1 MGKYPIPPH
10 LNRDD
15 PSRSLMMF
23 AHAKPLGAYMGFA
36 GLRSMRQICSGR
48 DRTDLPKEISWQ
60 AASYLAKQLLST
72 IGDTFKG
79 AKGIQDWPT
88 LCMRLISKSVPASRL
103 GVVVDVVDGKN
114 EKKYATLGRKEVKRE
129 QMTSVIWTTLLGLPI
144 VQPYRKISTTA
155 FPPNFIHSL
164 DATHMLLTAIKC
176 NDRGLTF
183 ASIHDSYWTH
193 ACDID
198 TMSEAIRETFI
209 SLHQSDI
216 LNKLQQ
222 ATPPQAQWSD
232 SPRHR
237 LKIPAANLFGYD
249 KAGSTSVFSGLR
261 STLSKCGRRRRTRS
275 MYGMRWW
282 QKADDPWQFLA
293 ACIELTK

>member
-36 GLRSMRQICSGR
+36 GLRSMRQICSG
-48 DRTDLPKEISWQ
+48 
-60 AASYLAKQLLST
+60 T
-72 IGDTFKG
+72 IRPG
-79 AKGIQDWPT
+79 
-88 LCMRLISKSVPASRL
+88 S
-103 GVVVDVVDGKN
+103 
-114 EKKYATLGRKEVKRE
+114 
-129 QMTSVIWTTLLGLPI
+129 TSVF
-144 VQPYRKISTTA
+144 RKISTTA